1 MRIYNFTDDIGVF
14 NTNIDTESIIK
25 DLYELRDKDTKSDG
39 ASNVRRYYK
48 TFFSTFNP
56 VIFSRNQKMKINH

>member
-39 ASNVRRYYK
+39 ASNV
-48 TFFSTFNP
+48 SGW
-56 VIFSRNQKMKINH
+56 QKEINHMRFIMWRNITRFQFFCG